1 MLNVFKQKVLKIATY
16 ILFGILILSF
26 GIWGIGD
33 HLPGARQAASQIV
46 ATVGDHDIT
55 RYEVGREVS
64 QQIRRFR
71 QLLGTEIDATQARE
85 MGLLDAALENIVQR
99 DLLTIGASDLGL
111 LISDDVVRA
120 NIQSDERFR
129 TPQGAFNRVAFDQAL
144 RSNGLTEAGYVAL
157 LRNTLLRQQYLS
169 SLDAGEALPS
179 TMVNQV
185 YRYRNQRRVAE
196 VVRLDNSAVRNVG
209 APDSA
214 ALQEFHRRNAARFT
228 APEYRALTLA
238 ELKTEDI
245 LDEIDVTDEAIE
257 EEYQARI
264 ARYSTPAR
272 RELRQILV
280 GDESKVR
287 DAYTKLSLGEDFAK
301 VAEEV
306 AGLRPADTDLG
317 LLSRDQVPL
326 PELADA
332 AFALDTGAVSQPIK
346 TDLGWHIIRVGEVQE
361 ATVQPLSEVRDEVRR
376 VLAEDKAVDELFGLA
391 NRFEDVLGGGAS
403 IEEAARQLN
412 INVRKIGALSAAGTD
427 PQGQPVAG
435 IDSQGPILRAAF
447 ETEQGQ
453 ESALNDLGEN
463 GYFILRVDRV
473 TPPTL
478 RPLDSIRDRVVAAW
492 KDAARAKATRKR
504 AEDLVAR
511 LKSGV
516 TLAELSNLRGV
527 EISETKPFL
536 RTGHGLDKPLPGQ
549 LITELFG
556 AGRGG
561 VVTAAGDGAHYVARL
576 KDVVA
581 AVPSADRDGLS
592 AVRGQIAGDI
602 GADLTA
608 QFTQALRQRHGVTVN
623 RASLEQS
630 YQQ

>member
-46 ATVGDHDIT
+46 ATVGEHDIT
-55 RYEVGREVS
+55 RHEVGREVS
-64 QQIRRFR
+64 QQIQRFR
-71 QLLGTEIDATQARE
+71 QLLGTDIDATRARE

-99 DLLTIGASDLGL
+99 DLLTIGANDLGL

-129 TPQGAFNRVAFDQAL
+129 SPQGAFDRVAFDQTL

-169 SLDAGEALPS
+169 GLDAGEALPS

-196 VVRLDNSAVRNVG
+196 VIRLDNAAVRNVG
-209 APDSA
+209 EPDSA
-214 ALQEFHRRNAARFT
+214 ALREFHQRNAARFT

-238 ELKTEDI
+238 ELKTGDI

-257 EEYQARI
+257 EEYQAQI

-280 GDESKVR
+280 EDESKAR

-306 AGLRPADTDLG
+306 AGLSPADTDLG

-326 PELADA
+326 PELAEA
-332 AFALDTGAVSQPIK
+332 AFDLGTGAVSQPIK
-346 TDLGWHIIRVGEVQE
+346 TDLGWHIVRVGEVHE
-361 ATVQPLSEVRDEVRR
+361 ATVQPLSEVRDEIRR

-391 NRFEDVLGGGAS
+391 NRFEDVLGGGAT

-412 INVRKIGALSAAGTD
+412 INVRKIGSLSAAGTD
-427 PQGQPVAG
+427 ARGQPVAG
-435 IDSQGPILRAAF
+435 IDLQGPILRAAF

-453 ESALNDLGEN
+453 ESALNDLGDH

-478 RPLDSIRDRVVAAW
+478 RPLDSIRDRVVTAW
-492 KDAARAKATRKR
+492 KNAARAEATRKR

-516 TLAELSNLRGV
+516 TLSELSNLRGA

-536 RTGHGLDKPLPGQ
+536 RTGQGLEKPLPGQ

-556 AGRGG
+556 TDRGG
-561 VVTAAGDGAHYVARL
+561 VVEAAGDGAHYIARL

-592 AVRGQIAGDI
+592 VVRGQIAGDI
-602 GADLTA
+602 GTDLAA
-608 QFTQALRQRHGVTVN
+608 QLTQALRQRHGVTVN

>member
-1 MLNVFKQKVLKIATY
+1 MLNLFKQKVLKIATY

-55 RYEVGREVS
+55 RHEVGREVS

-99 DLLTIGASDLGL
+99 DLLTIGANDLGL

-129 TPQGAFNRVAFDQAL
+129 TPQGAFDRLAFDQTL
-144 RSNGLTEAGYVAL
+144 RSNGFTEAGYVAL

-196 VVRLDNSAVRNVG
+196 VIRLDNAAVRNVG
-209 APDSA
+209 EPDSA
-214 ALQEFHRRNAARFT
+214 ALREFHQRNAARFT

-257 EEYQARI
+257 EEYQAQI

-280 GDESKVR
+280 EDESKAR

-306 AGLRPADTDLG
+306 AGLSPADTDLG

-326 PELADA
+326 PELAEA
-332 AFALDTGAVSQPIK
+332 AFVLGTGAVSQPIK
-346 TDLGWHIIRVGEVQE
+346 TGLGWHIVRVGEVRE
-361 ATVQPLSEVRDEVRR
+361 ATVQPLSEVRDEIRR
-376 VLAEDKAVDELFGLA
+376 ALAEDKAVDELFGLA
-391 NRFEDVLGGGAS
+391 NRFEDTLGGGAT

-412 INVRKIGALSAAGTD
+412 IKVRKIDSLSAAGTD
-427 PQGQPVAG
+427 ARGRPVEG
-435 IDSQGPILRAAF
+435 INLQSPIFRTAF

-453 ESALNDLGEN
+453 ESALNDLGN
-463 GYFILRVDRV
+463 HGYFILRVDRV

-478 RPLDSIRDRVVAAW
+478 QPLDSIRGRVAAAW
-492 KDAARAKATRKR
+492 KNAERAEATRKR

-516 TLAELSNLRGV
+516 TLSELSNLGGAG
-527 EISETKPFL
+527 ISETKPFL
-536 RTGHGLDKPLPGQ
+536 RTGHGLEKPLPGK

-556 AGRGG
+556 TDRGG